1 VALRLQLMD
10 QLGLTWTE
18 VTSLSLWE
26 IGAMTQYISD
36 RQASAALRER
46 LK

>member
-1 VALRLQLMD
+1 MVLRLQLMD

-26 IGAMTQYISD
+26 VAAMTEYVAD
-36 RQASAALRER
+36 RAKAASMRDR